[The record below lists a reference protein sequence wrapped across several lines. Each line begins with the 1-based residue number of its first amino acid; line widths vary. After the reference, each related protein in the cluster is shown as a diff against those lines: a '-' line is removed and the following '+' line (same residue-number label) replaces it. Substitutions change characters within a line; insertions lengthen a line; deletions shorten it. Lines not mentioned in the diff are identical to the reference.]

1 MFQENKVRQI
11 FRKSSI
17 SYPLIRTRLL
27 WYLLKTLEN
36 LRFSNVFRGCKM
48 GTMART
54 ELMKQLLSSLY
65 LRYMKS
71 KNKFLKF
78 CISKVDLTILT
89 WKNSHLIEFSTKI
102 HWNIRL
108 AAFDDFH
115 MLHNQLSSFNSII
128 VQMSAKG
135 DLSNVQ

>member
-1 MFQENKVRQI
+1 MFQENKARRI
-11 FRKSSI
+11 FRKTNI

-27 WYLLKTLEN
+27 WYLLKTSEN
-36 LRFSNVFRGCKM
+36 LRFSVFRGCKM

-89 WKNSHLIEFSTKI
+89 WKNLHFIEFSTEI

-108 AAFDDFH
+108 AASDDFH

-135 DLSNVQ
+135 DLSNIQ

>member
-1 MFQENKVRQI
+1 
-11 FRKSSI
+11 
-17 SYPLIRTRLL
+17 
-27 WYLLKTLEN
+27 
-36 LRFSNVFRGCKM
+36 M

-89 WKNSHLIEFSTKI
+89 WKNLHFIEFSTKI
-102 HWNIRL
+102 H
-108 AAFDDFH
+108 
-115 MLHNQLSSFNSII
+115 
-128 VQMSAKG
+128 
-135 DLSNVQ
+135 